1 MEQIVFLDRST
12 VKAEFRKPSFEHKWT
27 EYQMTQPNETAARLQ
42 NATSTITNKVA
53 LREQTL
59 EQLPNLKMIAVAATG
74 TDCIDS
80 QYCRQKGIVVSNVRD
95 YSIHSVPEEVF
106 SLILALMRNLIAY
119 HEDIKRGAWQK
130 SEIFCILDHPIRELF
145 GATLGIV
152 GYGSLGKAVEKI
164 ALVFGMK
171 VLISERKNAPDVR
184 NGRSSFEKVLRESDV
199 ITLHCPLT
207 AETRNL
213 IAEKELE
220 QMKNSA
226 FLINCGRGG
235 LVDETALV
243 SALQKGEIAGA
254 GFDVL
259 TTEPPREGNPLLE
272 IRLPNLIVMPH
283 IAWAS
288 EEAMQTLA
296 DVLIDNLEA
305 FVRGDPQNVVS

>member
-1 MEQIVFLDRST
+1 MEKIVFLDRST
-12 VKAEFRKPSFEHKWT
+12 VKADFRKPSFEHEWT
-27 EYQMTQPNETAARLQ
+27 DYQMTQPDETAARLE
-42 NATSTITNKVA
+42 NATIAITNKVA
-53 LREQTL
+53 LREATL
-59 EQLPNLKMIAVAATG
+59 EQLPNLKMIALAATG
-74 TDCIDS
+74 TDCVDN
-80 QYCRQKGIVVSNVRD
+80 QYCRPKGIVVSNVRD
-95 YSIHSVPEEVF
+95 YSVHSVPEEVF
-106 SLILALMRNLIAY
+106 SLILALMRNLITY
-119 HEDIKRGAWQK
+119 HEDIKHGAWQK

-164 ALVFGMK
+164 ALAFGMK
-171 VLISERKNAPDVR
+171 VLISEHKNAPDIIE
-184 NGRSSFEKVLRESDV
+184 GRATFEKVLRESDV

-207 AETRNL
+207 AETGNL

-235 LVDETALV
+235 LVDEKALV
-243 SALQKGEIAGA
+243 EALKNKKIGGA

-272 IRLPNLIVMPH
+272 VRLPNLIVTPH

-288 EEAMQTLA
+288 AEAMQTLA
-296 DVLIDNLEA
+296 NILIDNLEA
-305 FVRGDPQNVVS
+305 FVKGEPQNVVS

>member
-1 MEQIVFLDRST
+1 MEKIVFLDRST
-12 VKAEFRKPSFEHKWT
+12 VKAEFREPSFEHQWT
-27 EYQMTQPNETAARLQ
+27 DYQMTQPDETAARLQ
-42 NATSTITNKVA
+42 NATIAVTNKVA
-53 LREQTL
+53 LREATL

-74 TDCIDS
+74 TDCVDN
-80 QYCRQKGIVVSNVRD
+80 QYCRQKKIVVSNVRD

-106 SLILALMRNLIAY
+106 NLILALMRNLIAY
-119 HEDIKRGAWQK
+119 HEDINRGTWQK
-130 SEIFCILDHPIRELF
+130 SEIFCLLDHPIRELY

-164 ALVFGMK
+164 ALAFGMK

-184 NGRSSFEKVLRESDV
+184 SGRASSEKVLRESDV

-213 IAEKELE
+213 IGEKELE

-226 FLINCGRGG
+226 LLINCGRGG
-235 LVDETALV
+235 LVDEKALV
-243 SALQKGEIAGA
+243 EALKSKKIAGA

-259 TTEPPREGNPLLE
+259 TTEPPRGGNPLLE
-272 IRLPNLIVMPH
+272 IQLPNLIVMPH

-288 EEAMQTLA
+288 VAAMQMLA
-296 DVLIDNLEA
+296 DVLIANLEA
-305 FVRGDPQNVVS
+305 FVKGQPQNVVS